1 MILGTKG
8 SGVTTQIRMLCER
21 YKLEE
26 LGLKDAF
33 LGKMQSEKETRKRRR
48 LLDRGFRPPPPAE
61 EGEDGEPGPEP
72 VDPEIED
79 DPEDFDR
86 EAHERELLKMICPS
100 QQSLVLDGSWRWT
113 GDREKGEA
121 DHAEAVLSAE
131 GGAFATLLAESRR
144 APEFVIE
151 LRCKEPAAF
160 DRMIDTEA
168 TKAEYERL
176 MKERA
181 EGRKKQREEDR
192 AAKLT
197 EVTEAAN
204 EGAANA
210 DNPEGKQPDEIE
222 AEIEEA
228 MTKWDEDR
236 DAEEEQFEEEDPD
249 KPNLE
254 EMLEKHREVI
264 RTTREA
270 DEGFLEEFRTQMT
283 ERGVPFVEIKTDT
296 SAEFVFVKLVDKLKE
311 HLQMRPDLLER

>member
-8 SGVTTQIRMLCER
+8 SGVTTQIRKLCER
-21 YKLEE
+21 YKLDE
-26 LGLKDAF
+26 LCLKDAF

-48 LLDRGFRPPPPAE
+48 LLDRGFRPPQAPEDPEDPPIPDA
-61 EGEDGEPGPEP
+61 
-72 VDPEIED
+72 EIED

-86 EAHERELLKMICPS
+86 EAHERDLVKMICPS
-100 QQSLVLDGSWRWT
+100 QQSLVVDGGWRWT

-121 DHAEAVLSAE
+121 DHAEAVLSAD
-131 GGAFATLLAESRR
+131 GGAFATLLADSRR

-181 EGRKKQREEDR
+181 EGRKKQREDDR
-192 AAKLT
+192 ATKLT
-197 EVTEAAN
+197 EVEEAAH
-204 EGAANA
+204 EGEATAE
-210 DNPEGKQPDEIE
+210 NPEGKQPEE
-222 AEIEEA
+222 VQAEIQENMA
-228 MTKWDEDR
+228 KWDEDR

-270 DEGFLEEFRTQMT
+270 DEGFLEEFGTSLK

>member
-26 LGLKDAF
+26 LSLKDAF

-48 LLDRGFRPPPPAE
+48 LLDRGFRPPPAVEE
-61 EGEDGEPGPEP
+61 EGEEPPP
-72 VDPEIED
+72 DAEIEE

-86 EAHERELLKMICPS
+86 EAHERDLLKMVGPS
-100 QQSLVLDGSWRWT
+100 QQGLVIDGSWRWT

-121 DHAEAVLSAE
+121 DHAEAVTAVD

-160 DRMIDTEA
+160 ERMIDAEA

-181 EGRKKQREEDR
+181 EGRTKQREEDR
-192 AAKLT
+192 AAKVT
-197 EVTEAAN
+197 EVEEAAH
-204 EGAANA
+204 EGAATEE
-210 DNPEGKQPDEIE
+210 NPEGKQPDEIQ
-222 AEIEEA
+222 AEIQEN

-236 DAEEEQFEEEDPD
+236 DAEEEAFEEEDPD

-270 DEGFLEEFRTQMT
+270 DEGFLEEFGTQMK
-283 ERGVPFVEIKTDT
+283 EKGVPFVEIKTDT
-296 SAEFVFVKLVDKLKE
+296 SAEFVFIKLVDKLKA